1 MTVFPRCLWL
11 QIEISNGFYIDFK
24 RSLSEEESEN
34 FFKFVKE
41 ETKNLNRPIN
51 DLEAWLA
58 SKTKAGQNRWEVYY
72 QNYQE
77 RKIADKPE
85 SEINST
91 SKAFKQKAI
100 AKYQEYLKQNRAE
113 NEKIPQGI
121 SQQEDELETLL
132 NNPKSQIKSIKQLE
146 NQSTPTPKALGKYI
160 AEGKERLRDLR
171 MTNYF
176 ADLAVEGGL
185 A

>member
-1 MTVFPRCLWL
+1 M
-11 QIEISNGFYIDFK
+11 
-24 RSLSEEESEN
+24 
-34 FFKFVKE
+34 
-41 ETKNLNRPIN
+41 
-51 DLEAWLA
+51 A

-72 QNYQE
+72 RNYQE
-77 RKIADKPE
+77 RKTANLPE

-113 NEKIPQGI
+113 NEKIQQGT

-146 NQSTPTPKALGKYI
+146 NQSKPTPKALGKYI